1 MQQFTHWVYYRHAP
15 FGIRRPRPGTL
26 LRSGLGRNLRGL
38 GLKFRIR
45 FKFVNLGVNL
55 INARSFQ
62 APRHERRCVRGCLCE
77 RVCKMKLRWPL
88 QSRVNCLI
96 GRLSSLLDSCN
107 SRIPRHMWGRRNTYL
122 TFSDNRG
129 QIEREA
135 EGDVCVSISVYAS
148 ACARVCVRVL
158 TICLISGQ
166 LGRQLSLWRAKSL
179 FNLESWREGRRGA
192 QIENRVRPQK
202 KKKKKKCR
210 LPSEGR
216 K

>member
-1 MQQFTHWVYYRHAP
+1 MQGLFKHCATSAHA
-15 FGIRRPRPGTL
+15 
-26 LRSGLGRNLRGL
+26 
-38 GLKFRIR
+38 
-45 FKFVNLGVNL
+45 
-55 INARSFQ
+55 
-62 APRHERRCVRGCLCE
+62 RRCMCGCLCE
-77 RVCKMKLRWPL
+77 WVCKMKLRWPL

-122 TFSDNRG
+122 TFSDNGG
-129 QIEREA
+129 QIERKA
-135 EGDVCVSISVYAS
+135 EGDVCVSMSVYAS
-148 ACARVCVRVL
+148 VCVCVL

-202 KKKKKKCR
+202 KKKRSAGCPAR
-210 LPSEGR
+210 EGNNMR
-216 K
+216 QMLMSTSKPK